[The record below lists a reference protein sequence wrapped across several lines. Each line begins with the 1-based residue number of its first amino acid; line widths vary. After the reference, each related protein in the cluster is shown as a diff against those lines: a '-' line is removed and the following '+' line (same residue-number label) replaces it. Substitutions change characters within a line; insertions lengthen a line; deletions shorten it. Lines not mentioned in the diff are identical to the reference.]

1 MNPSTQ
7 RNQIKK
13 SSQPDQDTYVRL
25 LSDFTD
31 DIENSVPTPKTP
43 LILALLYSCYSC
55 ATPTLPL
62 PPASAL
68 ANLEAIL
75 LLHFHPPVVRS
86 LLIRDEGTF
95 EHERLRAQLADNLI
109 LAGATATRPG
119 ALIGAMLYEHWEFQ
133 VFPPIQ
139 GSKRV
144 RLDLVVNLEHIKRAA
159 GDSEPKKF
167 AFREGDMLSYDPI
180 IPALALAFSDVAFL
194 NCFSTPEAIYNL
206 KVPPN
211 RTDFAFCGKKN
222 GKDAPYFETLDCQ
235 SICFGSAP
243 QQDLIH
249 LAARLQRH
257 DAAPTCLT
265 EEQLAEVNG
274 DKDLKALRL
283 ARTNAMQTWKAQGYR
298 SRDAAAGTTMREDYD
313 RYSKEAENL
322 SKYLKG
328 IRLRQVL

>member
-43 LILALLYSCYSC
+43 LILALLYS

-222 GKDAPYFETLDCQ
+222 GKDAPYFETL
-235 SICFGSAP
+235 
-243 QQDLIH
+243 
-249 LAARLQRH
+249 
-257 DAAPTCLT
+257 
-265 EEQLAEVNG
+265 
-274 DKDLKALRL
+274 
-283 ARTNAMQTWKAQGYR
+283 
-298 SRDAAAGTTMREDYD
+298 
-313 RYSKEAENL
+313 
-322 SKYLKG
+322 
-328 IRLRQVL
+328 

>member
-1 MNPSTQ
+1 MGH
-7 RNQIKK
+7 RK
-13 SSQPDQDTYVRL
+13 
-25 LSDFTD
+25 
-31 DIENSVPTPKTP
+31 
-43 LILALLYSCYSC
+43 
-55 ATPTLPL
+55 
-62 PPASAL
+62 
-68 ANLEAIL
+68 
-75 LLHFHPPVVRS
+75 
-86 LLIRDEGTF
+86 
-95 EHERLRAQLADNLI
+95 
-109 LAGATATRPG
+109 
-119 ALIGAMLYEHWEFQ
+119 
-133 VFPPIQ
+133 
-139 GSKRV
+139 
-144 RLDLVVNLEHIKRAA
+144 
-159 GDSEPKKF
+159 GDS
-167 AFREGDMLSYDPI
+167 
-180 IPALALAFSDVAFL
+180 
-194 NCFSTPEAIYNL
+194 STYQTYMSNFID
-206 KVPPN
+206 
-211 RTDFAFCGKKN
+211 R
-222 GKDAPYFETLDCQ
+222 DCQ